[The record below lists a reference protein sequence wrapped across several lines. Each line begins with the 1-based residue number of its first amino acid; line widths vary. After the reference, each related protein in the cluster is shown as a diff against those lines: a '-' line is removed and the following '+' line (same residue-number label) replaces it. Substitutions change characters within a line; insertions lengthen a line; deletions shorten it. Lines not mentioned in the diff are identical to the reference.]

1 MNSILTAIQHNKG
14 NRNPS
19 LADTISTDTTPV
31 DLTSATVTFSMR
43 LRNSATLKVSAAAAV
58 IVTPLAGTVRYD
70 WAAIDVDTAGDY
82 VAWWTVTIS
91 GKTQDTPEFTITM
104 LDHVPGTSRYLT
116 LEEFKKTRN
125 LNGLSFA
132 DQDAQVALE
141 AASRGL
147 EDAYGALWT
156 LSAPAAT
163 RYYTRLTDREALLG
177 DVISITSIA
186 FDYGIGDIGPGTYST
201 TLASTDYR
209 LLPIFSGLAASGGN
223 GEPYQSFH
231 LARGAGLY
239 YMMTDKGKTDRTP
252 GHVRAFR

>member
-1 MNSILTAIQHNKG
+1 
-14 NRNPS
+14 
-19 LADTISTDTTPV
+19 
-31 DLTSATVTFSMR
+31 
-43 LRNSATLKVSAAAAV
+43 
-58 IVTPLAGTVRYD
+58 
-70 WAAIDVDTAGDY
+70 
-82 VAWWTVTIS
+82 
-91 GKTQDTPEFTITM
+91 M

-132 DQDAQVALE
+132 DQDAAVALE

-156 LSAPAAT
+156 LSAPAQT
-163 RYYTRLTDREALLG
+163 RYYTALNQREALLG

-201 TLASTDYR
+201 TLQTTDYR
-209 LLPIFSGLAASGGN
+209 LLPITSGLAGAGGN

-231 LARGAGLY
+231 LARGGGLY
-239 YMMTDKGKTDRTP
+239 YIPSGVDAIKVVGQFGYETVPSGVKAVVGLVAQRILMRVREGPFGIIQIGQDGAAVYASQIMRDPDIA
-252 GHVRAFR
+252 HAMRAFQPLTNMAV